1 MQPAAD
7 QKLIYSGQL
16 LNDNVQLKD
25 VIRSYKDVYTQN
37 HIIHLVYTPKNL
49 PPPPVTS
56 SANKTKTTTS
66 SASATGAATAVQ
78 ASANNMTTA
87 DGLRQRH
94 TAGSNSTGSQSTAAS
109 MQQQQQQQQAMF
121 QQNMY
126 PYFMTPQMMS
136 TVTATAAMHS
146 CPQFPP
152 ALGSPYN
159 VQAMIS
165 QQAAMYNWM
174 QQVYSQY
181 MQQCL
186 RLSNTVDSSTVPSME
201 ATQFRPAIPPEFQQF
216 FQQQFPSTVMPP
228 IVPDPTN
235 IATAN
240 IAASTDG
247 STAEGQQ
254 DQQQQQ
260 QQQGQGQQEP
270 AALDQ
275 VAAPRFPNLPQDEH
289 DNRDWLDNFFSITR
303 LALFLTLLYFNSSP
317 LRCLVVVIIAG
328 GIYL

>member
-1 MQPAAD
+1 
-7 QKLIYSGQL
+7 
-16 LNDNVQLKD
+16 
-25 VIRSYKDVYTQN
+25 
-37 HIIHLVYTPKNL
+37 
-49 PPPPVTS
+49 
-56 SANKTKTTTS
+56 
-66 SASATGAATAVQ
+66 
-78 ASANNMTTA
+78 
-87 DGLRQRH
+87 
-94 TAGSNSTGSQSTAAS
+94 
-109 MQQQQQQQQAMF
+109 
-121 QQNMY
+121 
-126 PYFMTPQMMS
+126 MMS
-136 TVTATAAMHS
+136 TVPVTAAMNS
-146 CPQFPP
+146 CPQFPS

-186 RLSNTVDSSTVPSME
+186 RLSNTVDSSTVPSM
-201 ATQFRPAIPPEFQQF
+201 AGTTFRPPIPPEFHQF

-228 IVPDPTN
+228 IVPDTTN

-247 STAEGQQ
+247 TTPEGQQ

-260 QQQGQGQQEP
+260 QQQQGQQEP
-270 AALDQ
+270 AAVGQ

-303 LALFLTLLYFNSSP
+303 LAIFLTLLYFNSSP

-328 GIYL
+328 GIYLYHIGAFRLRHERNNNNLNRNNNAAQNAAVDQIRQGVDQQQNAVAAPAIRDRRPIMQIIMIRTMMSP